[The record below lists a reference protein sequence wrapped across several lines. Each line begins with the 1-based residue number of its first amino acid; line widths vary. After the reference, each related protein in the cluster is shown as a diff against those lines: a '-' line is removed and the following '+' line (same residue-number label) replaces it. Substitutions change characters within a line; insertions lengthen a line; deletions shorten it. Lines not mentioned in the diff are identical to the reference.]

1 MELGGCGE
9 GALRTSSWGMR
20 LQFLALILAAA
31 TPLEAQY
38 RPIGP
43 APSRLFAVET
53 GAGLTPDTL
62 PKVGDHRVTG
72 AVIGG
77 VLGGTLGYVLGAA
90 SGGGNSCT
98 QSGACGGNG
107 WDEVEFLEVAGGIFL
122 GAGIGYL
129 MGRSTPKG
137 SYPDAPSPATLP
149 KDTGLTPA
157 QGAGIGAAIGAVAL
171 SVYAI
176 RNPSSEDGAMVIV
189 AAPLGAL
196 VGAFVG
202 YGVTR
207 E

>member
-1 MELGGCGE
+1 
-9 GALRTSSWGMR
+9 MR
-20 LQFLALILAAA
+20 IPLLALLLGAAA
-31 TPLEAQY
+31 PLTAQIK
-38 RPIGP
+38 PIAP
-43 APSRLFAVET
+43 APSRLFAA
-53 GAGLTPDTL
+53 GARIDLPADTL
-62 PKVGDHRVTG
+62 PEVGDHRVTG

-77 VLGGTLGYVLGAA
+77 VLGGVLGYVIAGAA
-90 SGGGNSCT
+90 GTGGDYATLQSGGGGDQNT
-98 QSGACGGNG
+98 GTVILGTASGA
-107 WDEVEFLEVAGGIFL
+107 LL

-137 SYPDAPSPATLP
+137 SYPDAPLQPAPSP

-171 SVYAI
+171 TVYSI
-176 RNPSSEDGAMVIV
+176 RNPSTEDGPMVIV
-189 AAPLGAL
+189 AAPFGAL